1 MTSADCADI
10 RRIGIPRALLYHRYG
25 VLWETFFEKL
35 GIEVVLSRPTDRAI
49 VERGE
54 LLSNDECCLAS
65 KVYIGHVASLI
76 EDEGCEAIFTPAV
89 ANFGKLERFC
99 TKFQALP
106 DLTANTFRGQARFI
120 SCMVE
125 EMIAKTDLAGA
136 FAELAARFGA
146 GKKHA
151 KKIAQAACEAQLQAD
166 RTRARAQD
174 KVLKELRKGAGEN
187 GSPLSI
193 LLVAHPYVA
202 YDSYIGGAVTTAIEA
217 SGARLL
223 LACESDHDKC
233 YEASKDFSA
242 TMPWRINRELI
253 GAILR
258 TRASISGIV
267 LLSAFPCGPDSMTN
281 DAVMRCISGI
291 PILNLTVDSQS
302 GTAGL
307 ETRIESFVDILRYQ
321 QTGGYL
327 K

>member
-1 MTSADCADI
+1 M
-10 RRIGIPRALLYHRYG
+10 
-25 VLWETFFEKL
+25 
-35 GIEVVLSRPTDRAI
+35 
-49 VERGE
+49 
-54 LLSNDECCLAS
+54 
-65 KVYIGHVASLI
+65 
-76 EDEGCEAIFTPAV
+76 
-89 ANFGKLERFC
+89 
-99 TKFQALP
+99 
-106 DLTANTFRGQARFI
+106 
-120 SCMVE
+120 
-125 EMIAKTDLAGA
+125 
-136 FAELAARFGA
+136 
-146 GKKHA
+146 
-151 KKIAQAACEAQLQAD
+151 
-166 RTRARAQD
+166 
-174 KVLKELRKGAGEN
+174 
-187 GSPLSI
+187 
-193 LLVAHPYVA
+193 
-202 YDSYIGGAVTTAIEA
+202 
-217 SGARLL
+217 

-258 TRASISGIV
+258 TRADISGIV